1 MNEFS
6 IEAMKA
12 GMPGTEKEVSEM
24 TAEELKAFR
33 VSFDPDE
40 MGFDG
45 IEGIDEEE
53 EMENGS
59 DKTGN

>member
-6 IEAMKA
+6 SEAMKA

-24 TAEELKAFR
+24 TAEELKAFCA
-33 VSFDPDE
+33 SFDPDE

-45 IEGIDEEE
+45 IEGINEEE

-59 DKTGN
+59 DETGN

>member
-6 IEAMKA
+6 SEAMKA
-12 GMPGTEKEVSEM
+12 GMPGIEIEVSEM

-33 VSFDPDE
+33 TSFDPDE

-45 IEGIDEEE
+45 TEGIDEEE

-59 DKTGN
+59 DETGN